1 MLTLVIMNLFISSF
15 SMKKFLLKISIYI
28 FGIIA
33 LHAFLGS
40 YADGNT
46 DDNYLHFAVPKP
58 QNIILGDSRGSQA
71 VVSSVLGNKIS
82 KQFDNFSLNI
92 TQSPYGQMYLK
103 ALKRKLDPKTNDGI
117 FILTVDP
124 WNLTLHK
131 NVKKEDEYPEMK
143 SPFKNMYFYNMS
155 PNYEYLLKNYKR
167 SWFKIY
173 LEREEIGR
181 SNTYLHADG
190 WMEVDVNM
198 QKDSVQ
204 KREIEKVSFYK
215 QFANENHQ
223 SQERLNAFNDII
235 SYLKNKG
242 KVYIVRIPASEGIMK
257 IENQKFPQFNDMMK
271 DIAKKNNLNYFDFSA
286 NYNDYVYTDGNHMY
300 KESSKVFSSQIADS
314 ILQSRKRLK

>member
-1 MLTLVIMNLFISSF
+1 
-15 SMKKFLLKISIYI
+15 
-28 FGIIA
+28 IIV
-33 LHAFLGS
+33 LHTFLGS

-58 QNIILGDSRGSQA
+58 QNVILGDSRGSQA
-71 VVSSVLGNKIS
+71 VVSSVLSNKLS

-173 LEREEIGR
+173 LERAEIGR

-257 IENQKFPQFNDMMK
+257 IENQRFPQFNDMMK

-300 KESSKVFSSQIADS
+300 KESSKVLSSQIADS
-314 ILQSRKRLK
+314 ILQSRK